1 VAKTLERSYGLM
13 ASMLNRLFTF
23 QYHTQTTAHGRRLGL
38 WRGLCLGDR
47 NGGPT
52 QMAKRLKESL
62 EDLGRFCAEDI
73 FSRYYQW
80 WCQEGF
86 DTGPT
91 VEGVFQLV
99 RSGLTPEEAT
109 RTIYNE
115 IGTESAGCNPAHRSA
130 PLAMMDFL
138 PVEELA
144 HIARKEARLT
154 HLHPESAEAAA
165 AVVILCRKLIDGV
178 SWGRAL
184 QATAVEVEGA
194 SQAALIEPDKQP
206 LDRGGQ
212 ASEVLRAAVSI
223 ISAHR
228 DFDSALEASLKFAG
242 PANYSPVL
250 VGSIAGA
257 RWG

>member
-1 VAKTLERSYGLM
+1 M
-13 ASMLNRLFTF
+13 AGMLNRLFAF
-23 QYHTQTTAHGRRLGL
+23 RHKTQSTAHGRRLGL

-62 EDLGRFCAEDI
+62 EELKRFCPQDI
-73 FSRYYQW
+73 FCRYYQW

-99 RSGLTPEEAT
+99 RSGLTQEEAT

-115 IGTESAGCNPAHRSA
+115 MGTQSAGCNPAHRSA
-130 PLAMMDFL
+130 PLAMMEFL
-138 PVEELA
+138 PVEGLA
-144 HIARKEARLT
+144 DIARKEARLT
-154 HLHPESAEAAA
+154 HLHPESVEAAA

-178 SWGRAL
+178 SWSHAL
-184 QATAVEVEGA
+184 RATAVEVEGA
-194 SQAALIEPDKQP
+194 SQAALIEPDKKP

-212 ASEVLRAAVSI
+212 ASDVLRAAVSI

-228 DFDSALEASLKFAG
+228 DFHSALQASLKFAG

-257 RWG
+257 RWGVVEA